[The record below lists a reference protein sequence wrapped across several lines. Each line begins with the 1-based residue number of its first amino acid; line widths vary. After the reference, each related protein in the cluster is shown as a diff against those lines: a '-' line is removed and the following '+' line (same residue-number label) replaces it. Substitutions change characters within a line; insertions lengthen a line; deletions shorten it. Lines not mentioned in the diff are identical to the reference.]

1 MEMTRT
7 ISRLGLRARLL
18 AAILI
23 TAFMAL
29 AMIQVTSAAPNDN
42 SNGTGGTPEIVAAI
56 DSLAEQLAESQLDAT
71 ERFDTIDATLATLST
86 LLGDETD
93 ELDGAVSALRTLL
106 IAETDEIDA
115 TFVGFLPAF
124 EQVYGWVDTVAN
136 PDPFTTTVTTCAEYG
151 GSGELGIE
159 FTAEVLA
166 ELAARGGVN
175 LFGTGMT
182 AEVKPTGSAAGKL
195 EFLGFGEIFQEV
207 CYAGAEVEFEGNQT
221 PEQEQQIA
229 DYTQTA
235 ENFQPE
241 PAPRKRRLLPHQ
253 RRNP

>member
-1 MEMTRT
+1 
-7 ISRLGLRARLL
+7 
-18 AAILI
+18 
-23 TAFMAL
+23 MAL

-106 IAETDEIDA
+106 SAETDEIDA
-115 TFVGFLPAF
+115 TFVGVLPAF
-124 EQVYGWVDTVAN
+124 EQVHGWVDAVAN
-136 PDPFTTTVTTCAEYG
+136 PDPLTTTVTTCAEYG

-159 FTAEVLA
+159 STAEVLA

-175 LFGTGMT
+175 LFGTGIT
-182 AEVKPTGSAAGKL
+182 AEVKPTWSAAASSSSSDSARSSKRS
-195 EFLGFGEIFQEV
+195 
-207 CYAGAEVEFEGNQT
+207 AT
-221 PEQEQQIA
+221 
-229 DYTQTA
+229 
-235 ENFQPE
+235 
-241 PAPRKRRLLPHQ
+241 PAPKSSSRVTTPPSKSSRLPTTRKQPRTSSPSPPPKAAPPTAPAAQPITESPSPAATPAPTHQ
-253 RRNP
+253 TSISLAMAHC